1 MQTAC
6 GSAAARGTNTEEVLG
21 EALRGACAAL
31 DGRTPDLTLV
41 FASPEHPLQNV
52 LAAASAEL
60 SSTVLGCSSA
70 GELTA
75 ESKQAGI
82 AVFTIA
88 WGDAQHRAEV
98 LTPLGADIERAA
110 AALTASYPSLSGA
123 AESAGQPHGISF
135 VLGDGL
141 SSSFEPLVAKMRL
154 RLPAQ
159 HGIVGGGAGDGGL
172 LERTFVGQDGMVAS
186 AAAAAFHVASAAPWG
201 VGIGQGATPIGDRM
215 TVTKATG
222 NVVHEIDGM
231 PALERYR
238 QLASERSVSLPDDA
252 SVRQLLVEY
261 ELGIHLFDE
270 VASVRAGVAALDDG
284 SVAFA
289 GEVPEGASVSFVHG
303 SPESY
308 VEAAKVAAEVAKEGL
323 GDVDA
328 AGVLLISC
336 VTRGIVLGDR
346 YGEEVAAVRRV
357 FGDVPISGF
366 LSYGEVARVPG
377 KAEGY
382 HNNTLVVVAIP
393 R

>member
-6 GSAAARGTNTEEVLG
+6 GSAAARGTNTEEALG
-21 EALRGACAAL
+21 EALQGARAAL

-52 LAAASAEL
+52 LAAAQEGST
-60 SSTVLGCSSA
+60 STVLGCSTA
-70 GELTA
+70 GELTRDGRHD
-75 ESKQAGI
+75 GI
-82 AVFTIA
+82 SVFAVS

-98 LTPLGADIERAA
+98 LTRLDADGEKAA
-110 AALTASYPSLSGA
+110 AALTASYASLTGA
-123 AESAGQPHGISF
+123 AAEEEQGEGISL

-141 SSSFEPLVAKMRL
+141 NAGFEPLIAKMRL
-154 RLPAQ
+154 RLPQ
-159 HGIVGGGAGDGGL
+159 RHGIVGGGAGDGGDF
-172 LERTFVGQDGMVAS
+172 ERTFVGQDGAVAS
-186 AAAAAFHVASAAPWG
+186 ASAVAVHVASAAPWG
-201 VGIGQGATPIGDRM
+201 VGIGQGATPVGERM
-215 TVTKATG
+215 TVTRAEG
-222 NVVHEIDGM
+222 NMVHELDGM
-231 PALERYR
+231 SALERYG
-238 QLASERSVSLPDDA
+238 QLANERGVALTDDA

-261 ELGIHLFDE
+261 ELGIHFFDE
-270 VASVRAGVAALDDG
+270 VASVRAGVATTEEG
-284 SVAFA
+284 SVVFA

-308 VEAAKVAAEVAKEGL
+308 VEAAEAAAEVAKEGL
-323 GDVDA
+323 GGADA

-336 VTRGIVLGDR
+336 VTRGIVLADG
-346 YGEEVAAVRRV
+346 YSEEVAAIRRV
-357 FGDVPISGF
+357 FGDAPIGGF